1 MLRKK
6 TNGVARR
13 PQRTSILSEVGGK
26 TIDRRAFLRGSG
38 LAIGGLAAIGATGGT
53 VTRANAAA
61 AANAA
66 VNTVKSVCTHCSVG
80 CTVVAEVSDGV
91 WVGQEPG
98 WDSPFNLGAHCAKGA
113 SVREHAH
120 GERRLKYPMKKE
132 GGEWKRISWEQAIN
146 EIGDGMMSIRD
157 ESGPDSVYWLGS
169 AKHNNEQAYLFRKF
183 AAYWG
188 TNNVDHQA
196 RICHS
201 TTVAGVANTW
211 GYGAMTNSYN
221 DIHNSQAIFIIGG
234 NPAEAHPVSLLHV
247 LKAKEQNNAPL
258 IVCDPRFTR
267 TAAHADEYVRFRPGT
282 DVALVW
288 GILWHIFENGWEDK
302 EFIRTRVWGMDQIK
316 DEVAKWTPEEVER
329 VTGTPGSQ
337 LERVARTLANNR
349 PGTVIWCMGGTQ
361 HTNGN
366 NNTRAY
372 CILQLA
378 LGNMGTSGGGTNIFR
393 GHDNVQG
400 ATDLGVLSHTLPGY
414 YGLSA
419 GAWGHWARVWGEDP
433 EWLAGR
439 FVTTK
444 TKDGKDTSLQNLS
457 GIPVSR
463 WIDGVLEDPENMD
476 NPNKVRAMV
485 LWGHAPNSQTRMTE
499 MKTAMEQLD
508 MLVVVD
514 PYPTVSAVLHD
525 RTDGVYLLPACT
537 QFETYGSVTASNRS
551 IQWREK
557 VVDPLF
563 ESKSD
568 HEIIGLFAQKF
579 GFHDR
584 MFRNIG
590 IEDDGV
596 TPNIEDTL
604 REINRGMWTIGYTGQ
619 SPERL
624 KTHMENQH
632 TFDRTTLKAVGGPA
646 DGDYYGLPWPSWGT
660 PEMKHPGTPNLYD
673 MSKSVAEGGLTFRAR
688 FGVEYEGDNLL
699 AEGVYSVGSEI
710 QDGYPEFTYQM
721 LVDLGWDSDLTEEE
735 KRVMGRVAGVEGI
748 DEDASVGNQDDGEE
762 AQNATEGDQTEEV
775 QDTAEAQNLAQPN
788 GEQGSSE
795 EVGEQA
801 MSPFPSDFNDKVS
814 AVNWKT
820 DLSGGIQRVAIK
832 HGCAPFGNAKARAVV
847 WTFPDPVPLHREPLY
862 TSRRDLVA
870 DYPTYEDR
878 HAYRLP
884 TLYAS
889 IQKND
894 FSKDFPIVLTSG
906 RLVEYEG
913 GGDETRSN
921 PWLAELQ
928 QDMFVE
934 INPRDANNL
943 GVRDG
948 EQVWVEGPE
957 GGKVKVMA
965 MVTNRVGEGVAF
977 MPFHFGGH
985 FQGEDQR
992 SKYPDGADP
1001 YVLGEST
1008 NTAQTYGYDSVT
1020 QMQETKATL
1029 CKISAA

>member
-6 TNGVARR
+6 TSGVARR
-13 PQRTSILSEVGGK
+13 PQRTSLLSNISEK
-26 TIDRRAFLRGSG
+26 ALDRRAFLRGSG

-53 VTRANAAA
+53 VTRASAQQ
-61 AANAA
+61 A
-66 VNTVKSVCTHCSVG
+66 VQGAVQTVKSVCTHCSVG
-80 CTVVAEVSDGV
+80 CTVVAEVNNGV

-98 WDSPFNLGAHCAKGA
+98 WDSPFNLGSHCAKGA

-132 GGEWKRISWEQAIN
+132 GGQWKRISWETAIN
-146 EIGDGMMSIRD
+146 EIGDGMMKIRE

-169 AKHNNEQAYLFRKF
+169 AKHSNEQAYLFRKF

-221 DIHNSQAIFIIGG
+221 DIHNSKAIFVIGG
-234 NPAEAHPVSLLHV
+234 NPAEAHPVSLLHL

-267 TAAHADEYVRFRPGT
+267 TAAHADEYVRFRPGS

-288 GILWHIFENGWEDK
+288 GILWHIFENSWEDK
-302 EFIRTRVWGMDQIK
+302 DFIRTRVWGMDEIRA
-316 DEVAKWTPEEVER
+316 EVARWTPEEVER

-337 LERVARTLANNR
+337 LRRVAMTLANNR

-400 ATDLGVLSHTLPGY
+400 ATDLGVLADTLPGY
-414 YGLSA
+414 YGLAPGSWA
-419 GAWGHWARVWGEDP
+419 HWARVWEEDLD
-433 EWLAGR
+433 WLKDR
-439 FVTTK
+439 FAVMEGADA
-444 TKDGKDTSLQNLS
+444 DGKDRMMMNFT

-463 WIDGVLEDPENMD
+463 WIDGVLEDRENLDQPD
-476 NPNKVRAMV
+476 NTRAMV
-485 LWGHAPNSQTRMTE
+485 LWGHAPNSQTRQKE
-499 MKTAMEQLD
+499 MKTAMEKLD

-525 RTDGVYLLPACT
+525 RTDGVYLLPAAT
-537 QFETYGSVTASNRS
+537 QFETRGSVTASNRS
-551 IQWREK
+551 LQWRDQ
-557 VVDPLF
+557 VVAPLF
-563 ESKSD
+563 ESKPD
-568 HEIIGLFAQKF
+568 HTILHMFAEKF
-579 GFHDR
+579 GFADR
-584 MFRNIG
+584 MFRNIAV
-590 IEDDGV
+590 EDGE
-596 TPNIEDTL
+596 PNVEDTT
-604 REINRGMWTIGYTGQ
+604 REFNRGMWTIGYTGQ
-619 SPERL
+619 SPERMKL
-624 KTHMENQH
+624 HMENQH
-632 TFDRTTLKAVGGPA
+632 TFDRTTLRAVGGPA
-646 DGDYYGLPWPSWGT
+646 DGDYYGMPWPCWGT
-660 PEMKHPGTPNLYD
+660 PEMKHPGTANLYD
-673 MSKSVAEGGLTFRAR
+673 LSLPVAEGGLTFRAR
-688 FGVEYEGDNLL
+688 FGVERDGQNLL
-699 AEGVYSVGSEI
+699 AEGVYSAGSEI
-710 QDGYPEFTYQM
+710 QDGYPEFTMAM
-721 LVDLGWDSDLTEEE
+721 LQELGWDKDLSGYERRAIEY
-735 KRVMGRVAGVEGI
+735 VAGFRDQRPV
-748 DEDASVGNQDDGEE
+748 AGE
-762 AQNATEGDQTEEV
+762 
-775 QDTAEAQNLAQPN
+775 
-788 GEQGSSE
+788 E
-795 EVGEQA
+795 EVGETSQQGEI
-801 MSPFPSDFNDKVS
+801 PSDYNEKVGG
-814 AVNWKT
+814 VNWKT
-820 DLSGGIQRVAIK
+820 DLSGGIQRVAIA

-862 TSRRDLVA
+862 SNRRDLVA
-870 DYPTYEDR
+870 DYPTYDDKKFWR
-878 HAYRLP
+878 VP
-884 TLYAS
+884 TMYKS
-889 IQKND
+889 IQEKD
-894 FSKDFPIVLTSG
+894 FSEDYPIILTSG

-948 EQVWVEGPE
+948 SQVWVEGPE

-965 MVTNRVGEGVAF
+965 MVTERVHSGVAF

-985 FQGEDQR
+985 MEGVDLR
-992 SKYPDGADP
+992 DKYPDGADP

-1029 CKISAA
+1029 CKIWAA

>member
-6 TNGVARR
+6 TNGIARR
-13 PQRTSILSEVGGK
+13 SQRTSILTEAATASV
-26 TIDRRAFLRGSG
+26 DRRGFLRGSG
-38 LAIGGLAAIGATGGT
+38 LAIGGLAAIAATGGT
-53 VTRANAAA
+53 VTRADAAG
-61 AANAA
+61 AA
-66 VNTVKSVCTHCSVG
+66 VMGNIELKKSVCTHCSVG
-80 CTVVAEVSDGV
+80 CTVLAEVSNGV

-98 WDSPFNLGAHCAKGA
+98 YDSPFNLGAHCAKGA
-113 SVREHAH
+113 AVREHAH

-132 GGEWKRISWEQAIN
+132 NGEWVRISWDQAIQ
-146 EIGDGMMSIRD
+146 EVGDKMLSIRD

-221 DIHNSQAIFIIGG
+221 DIAYSKLIFLIGS
-234 NPAEAHPVSLLHV
+234 NAAEAHPISMQHILR
-247 LKAKEQNNAPL
+247 AKERNNAPL

-267 TAAHADEYVRFRPGT
+267 TAAHSDEYVRFRSGT
-282 DVALVW
+282 DVGLIW
-288 GILWHIFENGWEDK
+288 GILWHIFENGWEDQ
-302 EFIRTRVWGMDQIK
+302 EFIRTRVWGMDQIRE
-316 DEVAKWTPEEVER
+316 EVAKWTPEEVER
-329 VTGTPGSQ
+329 VTGTPGAQ
-337 LERVARTLANNR
+337 LERVARMMVEHK
-349 PGTVIWCMGGTQ
+349 PGTVVWCMGGTQ

-372 CILQLA
+372 CVLQLA
-378 LGNMGTSGGGTNIFR
+378 LGNMGTAGGGTNIFR

-419 GAWGHWARVWGEDP
+419 GAWAHWARVWGEDP

-439 FVTTK
+439 FNKITGA
-444 TKDGKDTSLQNLS
+444 DGKEKSLQNLT

-463 WIDGVLEDPENMD
+463 WIDGVLEDKDNMD
-476 NPNKVRAMV
+476 QTDNVRAMV
-485 LWGHAPNSQTRMTE
+485 LWGHAPNSQTRQRE
-499 MKTAMEQLD
+499 MKTAMEKLD
-508 MLVVVD
+508 MLVVID
-514 PYPTVSAVLHD
+514 PFPTVSAVLHD
-525 RTDGVYLLPACT
+525 RQDGTYLLPATT
-537 QFETYGSVTASNRS
+537 QFECRGSCTASNRS
-551 IQWREK
+551 FQWREK

-563 ESKSD
+563 ESKTD
-568 HEIIGLFAQKF
+568 HEIIALFSKKF
-579 GFHDR
+579 GFHER
-584 MFRNIG
+584 IFRNIKLE
-590 IEDDGV
+590 EDGL
-596 TPNIEDTL
+596 TPEPEDTL

-619 SPERL
+619 SPERVKL
-624 KTHMENQH
+624 HMANQH
-632 TFDRTTLKAVGGPA
+632 TFDRKTLRAVGGPA
-646 DGDYYGLPWPSWGT
+646 DGDYYGLPWPCWGT
-660 PEMKHPGTPNLYD
+660 AEMGHPGTPNLYD
-673 MSKSVAEGGLTFRAR
+673 MSKPVSEGGLTFRAR
-688 FGVEYEGDNLL
+688 FGVERDGDNLL
-699 AEGVYSVGSEI
+699 AEGVYSKNSEI
-710 QDGYPEFTYQM
+710 KDGYPEFTMQM
-721 LVDLGWDSDLTEEE
+721 LMDLGWDGDLTAEE
-735 KRVMGRVAGVEGI
+735 RAAIDAVAGPK
-748 DEDASVGNQDDGEE
+748 
-762 AQNATEGDQTEEV
+762 T
-775 QDTAEAQNLAQPN
+775 
-788 GEQGSSE
+788 
-795 EVGEQA
+795 
-801 MSPFPSDFNDKVS
+801 
-814 AVNWKT
+814 NWKT

-832 HGCAPFGNAKARAVV
+832 HECAPFGNAKARAVV

-862 TSRRDLVA
+862 TNRRDLVD

-878 HAYRLP
+878 KFYRLP
-884 TLYAS
+884 TMYAS
-889 IQKND
+889 IQKKD
-894 FSKDFPIVLTSG
+894 FSKEYPIILTSG

-934 INPRDANNL
+934 IHPRDANNL

-948 EQVWVEGPE
+948 ADVWVEGPE
-957 GGKVKVMA
+957 SGRVKVMA
-965 MVTNRVGEGVAF
+965 MVTERVGEGVAF

-985 FQGEDQR
+985 FEGADLR
-992 SKYPDGADP
+992 DKYPTGSDP

-1029 CKISAA
+1029 CKIMPA